1 MITTTNLN
9 LRVLL
14 YFQVIVSAMNL
25 YGDVIWEIEFNGTG
39 TSNSLVS
46 WMTGTGII
54 TPTNSTDVVVQK

>member
-1 MITTTNLN
+1 MITTTHLN

-46 WMTGTGII
+46 WMAGTGII
-54 TPTNSTDVVVQK
+54 TPSNSTDVVVQK